1 MTIEEINHEIEQL
14 EPAEINTRN
23 VQVLSSLYIIRNN
36 FSKSTVSEIYIF
48 PDIKGT
54 ELNESISGKSV
65 SDVLDIL
72 NEHMEVIQVL
82 YPTFNIDSALPKPY
96 LSIRFLAIVHLSV
109 IRLGSVA

>member
-82 YPTFNIDSALPKPY
+82 YPKEYKALIERIKD
-96 LSIRFLAIVHLSV
+96 IKR
-109 IRLGSVA
+109 